1 MRSIHLRLLLVA
13 TLVLAGFLGVA
24 GWALDS
30 AFRKSSE
37 TALREKLQSRVYGL
51 LAAADVDLRGRMQLP
66 KDLPEPRFSRPD
78 SGLYAFV
85 STSDGKL
92 FWRSRSSLGLR
103 MPDAPL
109 LPAGESRFHRLD
121 GHFLFSYGV
130 EWEDDA
136 GESRT
141 YTFNVVEQVQPFDS
155 QLAAF
160 RLNLWA
166 WLGGLA
172 LALLLV
178 QALVLRWGLRPLR
191 QVETDLQVIHQG
203 QAKRL
208 AGDYPTE
215 LQGLTSSLNALMEH
229 ADSVQ
234 QRYRNSLDDLVHSL
248 KTPLAYLGAVL
259 QDNKVSCSQ
268 LRKTTV
274 EQLDRMDHIV
284 QHQLSRAAVAARS
297 ALTEPV
303 AVAPIVVRLLDTL
316 EKIYAE
322 KKLSC
327 VRELEN
333 RAVFYGDEAD
343 LMEVLGNLLENAFKY
358 ANSKVHVSMEDN
370 GRLTLLIEDD
380 GPGIPGARWH
390 ELLQRGKRADE
401 TVAGQGIG
409 LAVANEIIT
418 LYGGALEAGRSPLGG
433 LALRIRFAARDP
445 ALPAKHDG
453 DSKTTH
459 SL

>member
-1 MRSIHLRLLLVA
+1 MRSIHLRLLLMA
-13 TLVLAGFLGVA
+13 TLVLAGFLGIT

-37 TALREKLQSRVYGL
+37 AALREKLQSHVYGL
-51 LAAADVDLRGRMQLP
+51 LAAADVDARGRMQLP
-66 KDLPEPRFSRPD
+66 ENLPEPRFSRPD

-85 STSDGKL
+85 STADGKL
-92 FWRSRSSLGLR
+92 LWRSRSSLGLTI
-103 MPDAPL
+103 PAAPS
-109 LPAGESRFHRLD
+109 LPAGKFRFKRLD

-136 GESRT
+136 GDSQAF
-141 YTFNVVEQVQPFDS
+141 TFNVVEQVQPFEA

-191 QVETDLQVIHQG
+191 RVEDDLQAIHQG
-203 QAKRL
+203 RKKRL
-208 AGDYPTE
+208 AGEYPAE
-215 LQGLTSSLNALMEH
+215 LLGLTSSLNALMEH

-248 KTPLAYLGAVL
+248 KTPLAYLSTVL
-259 QDNKVSCSQ
+259 QDSKVPCSK
-268 LRKTTV
+268 LRETTV

-303 AVAPIVVRLLDTL
+303 ALAPVVTRLLDTL

-322 KKLSC
+322 KKLNC
-327 VRELEN
+327 VRELDT
-333 RAVFYGDEAD
+333 RAVFHGDEAD
-343 LMEVLGNLLENAFKY
+343 LMEVMGNLLENAFKY
-358 ANSKVHVSMEDN
+358 ANSKVRVSIAEN
-370 GRLTLLIEDD
+370 GELLLIEDD
-380 GPGIPGARWH
+380 GPGIPASRWN

-409 LAVANEIIT
+409 LSVAYEIIT
-418 LYGGALEAGRSPLGG
+418 LYGGTLEAGRSTLGG
-433 LALRIRFAARDP
+433 LALRIRFPARDP
-445 ALPAKHDG
+445 SLHAKYDG